1 MKTLGTRK
9 ARRLLFLALSVMLLT
24 CFSCVSALAATRVN
38 VEEGTYYIKAVNG
51 NAKGKVL
58 YWDEKAS
65 DQNTCMMF
73 ESCGG
78 SHADNEVWFI
88 TKNRNFDDY
97 YGIYLARS
105 YTGNKDK
112 SKRIEIDNL
121 TGRDEPTIVS
131 TVGPHVFCGAFSNQ
145 DDGFYFVCEKG
156 DNYSTNLTIRSHDE
170 NYTFNRHKDIKIFH
184 HDLIYVNANK
194 DKDTNNKLWELVPV
208 NYEKKMSGNS
218 LSLTAQNSNCVAVTS
233 WSKGEGKSTAT
244 VNLSISFAKMGKRV
258 LLIDTDLRRPNL
270 HNLLKLKNDTG
281 VSDVIGQFGDFETAV
296 HRNAVANLDVL
307 TSGAIPPNP
316 SELLASPVF
325 TELLEKVK
333 QEYDYVIL
341 DTPPL
346 GVVTDTLLLKD
357 FVGGYVLVVRERVT
371 SHGDIERALQS
382 VKLADTKVLGF
393 LKVGCEMRSRGY
405 GYNKYR
411 YRYNYNYNYYYKY

>member
-1 MKTLGTRK
+1 MKLINTKNNDKAKKKGT
-9 ARRLLFLALSVMLLT
+9 
-24 CFSCVSALAATRVN
+24 SA
-38 VEEGTYYIKAVNG
+38 
-51 NAKGKVL
+51 
-58 YWDEKAS
+58 EKAKNVLTS
-65 DQNTCMMF
+65 DSKF
-73 ESCGG
+73 AIVEGYK
-78 SHADNEVWFI
+78 I
-88 TKNRNFDDY
+88 
-97 YGIYLARS
+97 AR
-105 YTGNKDK
+105 
-112 SKRIEIDNL
+112 
-121 TGRDEPTIVS
+121 
-131 TVGPHVFCGAFSNQ
+131 
-145 DDGFYFVCEKG
+145 
-156 DNYSTNLTIRSHDE
+156 TNLV
-170 NYTFNRHKDIKIFH
+170 F
-184 HDLIYVNANK
+184 
-194 DKDTNNKLWELVPV
+194 
-208 NYEKKMSGNS
+208 
-218 LSLTAQNSNCVAVTS
+218 SLTAQNSNCVAVTS

-244 VNLSISFAKMGKRV
+244 VNLAISFAKMGKRV

-281 VSDVIGQFGDFETAV
+281 VSDIIGQFGDFQSAV
-296 HRNAVANLDVL
+296 HHNAVTNLDVL

-325 TELLEKVK
+325 ADILKKAKE
-333 QEYDYVIL
+333 EYDYVIM

-357 FVGGYVLVVRERVT
+357 YVGGYVMVVRERIT